1 MSQDLTIQQ
10 VSHKLKVSRHTL
22 RFWERELGGIL
33 VPLRTQGGQR
43 RYTAEHLFIISE
55 IRRLKGK
62 GCSLEEIK
70 SKLGKPLEVTRAS
83 NPSTEE
89 RIAHLAN
96 GVAEVVRSTVYD
108 YLQEFVAE
116 EKGGNRGAI
125 KILKKDLNVRFDK
138 SR

>member
-70 SKLGKPLEVTRAS
+70 GKLGKPLEVTRAG

-116 EKGGNRGAI
+116 ENRENRVAV
-125 KILKKDLNVRFDK
+125 KAVRKALNGRFDK